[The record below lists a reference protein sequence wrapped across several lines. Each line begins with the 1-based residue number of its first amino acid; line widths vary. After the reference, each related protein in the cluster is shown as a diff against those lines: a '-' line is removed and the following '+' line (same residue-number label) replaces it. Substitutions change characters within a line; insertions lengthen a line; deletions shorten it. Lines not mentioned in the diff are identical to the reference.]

1 MEFILFNEGSDS
13 LLCSITIRGSFGSFT
28 LNNHFDDNCGQNGQT
43 DFFLVTIKE
52 ILVLYN
58 TSILGIFCKP
68 NNKSPKMHFTP
79 SYRIFFA
86 IKPSLYYLSLT
97 NMYHAH
103 CTSSLS
109 RNEVEL
115 DNLHSE
121 ALALENFT
129 ENIFLAQRAIASF
142 IANFSDLQNK
152 ILLGFWVA
160 KTNAYAL
167 AQCAVVLVIV
177 DGDTPASCTLAKRV
191 QFGCGF
197 SYSQLG
203 WQKSQS
209 WKFSEAN
216 KKKFVTVSL
225 KDDESVKI
233 SRKKGSIGGAVAL
246 IIGTS
251 IGSGIL
257 ALPKKTS
264 PAGLLPSSI
273 SMTMC
278 WAFLLIEALLLVEIN
293 VGFEK
298 KKKKI
303 KIKVEDNDALEEVI
317 SIRTM
322 AEETLGEWGGA
333 LASVIYVFLGYTS
346 VIAYCSK
353 SGEILHRLTEF
364 PESISGVFFAFFFTV
379 LISIGGTRATDQVN
393 QWLTVSMIVLCA
405 YLDGDLSRIRV
416 SVFLGSVVPLLAL
429 LIWEAIA
436 LGLSNQADQV
446 SDPVELLLNVRWGG
460 VPCMVEAF
468 SLLAVGT
475 SLIGTLL
482 SFSEFFKEQLNNLSL
497 DIPSAQLLKTS
508 NSSYYISNWW
518 EKNKAN
524 VTATAMVVAPSL
536 LVSTTVPDAFSAA
549 TDIAGGYCMT
559 MLYGVLPPAMAWAMM
574 KKKKKGQ
581 ENDKSAAIS
590 KAGAALVG
598 VGLFACGIVVEQI
611 LQDFSFLHP

>member
-1 MEFILFNEGSDS
+1 MQQKREKEFEHRHLEGFQVD
-13 LLCSITIRGSFGSFT
+13 
-28 LNNHFDDNCGQNGQT
+28 
-43 DFFLVTIKE
+43 E
-52 ILVLYN
+52 
-58 TSILGIFCKP
+58 TS
-68 NNKSPKMHFTP
+68 
-79 SYRIFFA
+79 
-86 IKPSLYYLSLT
+86 
-97 NMYHAH
+97 
-103 CTSSLS
+103 
-109 RNEVEL
+109 
-115 DNLHSE
+115 
-121 ALALENFT
+121 
-129 ENIFLAQRAIASF
+129 
-142 IANFSDLQNK
+142 
-152 ILLGFWVA
+152 
-160 KTNAYAL
+160 
-167 AQCAVVLVIV
+167 
-177 DGDTPASCTLAKRV
+177 V

-273 SMTMC
+273 SMTTC

-293 VGFEK
+293 VGLRK
-298 KKKKI
+298 KKKKT
-303 KIKVEDNDALEEVI
+303 IKVEDNDALEEVI

-393 QWLTVSMIVLCA
+393 QWLTVSMIGLLIAIEVLAVVFGGWSGFEGSGGDWGKVPATLPVMIFALVYHDLAPVLCA
-405 YLDGDLSRIRV
+405 YLDGDLSRIRA

-446 SDPVELLLNVRWGG
+446 SDPVELLLKLVTLPYCVRWGG
-460 VPCMVEAF
+460 VPFMVETF
-468 SLLAVGT
+468 SLLAAGT

-497 DIPSAQLLKTS
+497 DIPSAQLLKKS

-581 ENDKSAAIS
+581 ENDQSAAIS